1 MTNYVDN
8 SLWWI
13 TSFNGKY
20 IMFSMAIIYISLT
33 DVSWWL
39 IRYCDI
45 RLLLKTWLN
54 LLYIQFHKNSIL
66 FLLLTLKD
74 ESKCT
79 LFQSSLKNVTKVLR
93 NIPFIQFRIFVTQQS
108 QIRLGI
114 FFLLLLQI
122 KEKDFADL
130 LQDICHLC
138 LKRSSRL

>member
-1 MTNYVDN
+1 MPDQYIYTGIRALIVRISPKLDLPLTKSARMPVHNYILTFNPMT
-8 SLWWI
+8 
-13 TSFNGKY
+13 K
-20 IMFSMAIIYISLT
+20 
-33 DVSWWL
+33 
-39 IRYCDI
+39 
-45 RLLLKTWLN
+45 
-54 LLYIQFHKNSIL
+54 
-66 FLLLTLKD
+66 TLKD